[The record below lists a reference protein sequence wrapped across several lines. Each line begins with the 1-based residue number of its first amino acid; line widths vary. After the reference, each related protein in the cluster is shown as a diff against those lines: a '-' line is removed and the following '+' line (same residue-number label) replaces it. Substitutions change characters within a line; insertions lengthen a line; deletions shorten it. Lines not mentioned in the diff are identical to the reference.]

1 MKYSV
6 SLLLTLLLSL
16 FLLGCG
22 EEKELTLFKENMTAF
37 YENVHTIGRS
47 LDSVNPASKEAV
59 ALVDSSLSEMLKQLQ
74 LLASMDIP
82 QQFASVDVLA
92 DDALEYMEEAVRLH
106 SMAYGNDQVNI
117 SFVEA
122 AAENYESAMKRIEY
136 IATLLQGEIP
146 EGATLIEGDDTE
158 FEPYTE

>member
-37 YENVHTIGRS
+37 YENVHTIGHS

-74 LLASMDIP
+74 LLVTNSDK
-82 QQFASVDVLA
+82 FSFYCVT
-92 DDALEYMEEAVRLH
+92 
-106 SMAYGNDQVNI
+106 NI
-117 SFVEA
+117 F
-122 AAENYESAMKRIEY
+122 
-136 IATLLQGEIP
+136 
-146 EGATLIEGDDTE
+146 
-158 FEPYTE
+158 